1 MMRDLLGMGERAKEP
16 VYLKVI
22 DRLAP
27 IYQKFGI
34 DYKQMRTILK
44 MKMTMDSR
52 REPPL
57 QGYGSNASKNEEEK
71 NHFFSSLWVY
81 AIISVFLLLLFVY
94 DNWVF
99 QYTTYFSYIFVM
111 LFSTMLANFSN
122 ILLDVKDSELIGSKP
137 VSQKTMGAAK
147 ATHVAIYLVSFTVAV
162 GLAVMLATFY
172 FNGIVAGLILIVLT
186 FLASMWSLGLT
197 IVMYATVLK
206 HFDGERL
213 KNIIA
218 YSQIG
223 LSIFMVMGY
232 YLMGQ
237 IFEVIDPE
245 TFLVEMNLSLGHALI
260 FPMWFVAPFGLVQEG
275 FQTVYVVYTVL
286 LILGTVAIA
295 VLYHYNNDKID
306 SNLQKMNKSK
316 AQPSNRSIIEKTAA
330 KTLSPDSLERAYFH
344 FTWQLTKNEREF
356 KTRLYPSIASAMVFP
371 IVMFFS
377 SISGGQPI
385 TEQNT
390 MTFLYL
396 PYFTMLAIPMIA
408 VATQFSA
415 NYKGRWQ
422 FEMSPRHAKGP
433 FFRAVTKVML
443 VKIMLPMYSLISI
456 LILVLTGPTYILE
469 LVNGFLLMS
478 AILYFEMKRSSQA
491 LPFTRKYA
499 ASEANQGCMS
509 SLIFFIP
516 VFIISLVM
524 ILGQAFIPF
533 AEWGVFIG
541 LLAYNLWW
549 MKKGFN
555 N

>member
-1 MMRDLLGMGERAKEP
+1 MMRDLFNVGEQTKEP
-16 VYLKVI
+16 VYLKVL
-22 DRLAP
+22 DKAAP
-27 IYQKFGI
+27 VYRRFGI

-57 QGYGSNASKNEEEK
+57 QGYGSNANDSRKEK

-81 AIISVFLLLLFVY
+81 ALISIFLLFLFVY

-99 QYTTYFSYIFVM
+99 QYTTYFSYVFVM

-147 ATHVAIYLVSFTVAV
+147 ATHVAIYLVSFTGAV
-162 GLAVMLATFY
+162 GLAVMAATFY
-172 FNGIVAGLILIVLT
+172 FNGVIAGLLLILLT

-245 TFLVEMNLSLGHALI
+245 TFLIEMNLSLGHALI

-275 FQTVYVVYTVL
+275 FRTVYVVYTVF
-286 LILGTVAIA
+286 LILGTAAIA

-316 AQPSNRSIIEKTAA
+316 AQPSNRSMLERTAA
-330 KTLSPDSLERAYFH
+330 KTLSWDSLERAYFH

-371 IVMFFS
+371 VVMFFS
-377 SISGGQPI
+377 SIRGDQPI

-408 VATQFSA
+408 VATQFSV

-422 FEMSPRHAKGP
+422 FELSPRHAKGP

-443 VKIMLPMYSLISI
+443 VKIMLPMYSLISVLI
-456 LILVLTGPTYILE
+456 LILTGPTYILQ

-478 AILYFEMKRSSQA
+478 AILYFEMKRSSQH

-509 SLIFFIP
+509 SLIFFVP
-516 VFIISLVM
+516 VFIVSLVM
-524 ILGQAFIPF
+524 ILVQAFVPF
-533 AEWGVFIG
+533 AEWAVLIG
-541 LLAYNLWW
+541 LVTYNLWW
-549 MKKGFN
+549 MNKGFN